1 MQEVLAERGHEKKGG
16 RRQKMLQ
23 ETKRRTAG
31 QNMGAGKT
39 RAGIEKRLES
49 LTKDRQT
56 RMGCGSQN
64 GSKWTVGI
72 SSRCSKAHWFEAQS
86 GTGPEKKAR
95 AVGRLQKQKCGK
107 QEDKARVEE
116 QSHRRQERS
125 GCHQWSS
132 C

>member
-1 MQEVLAERGHEKKGG
+1 
-16 RRQKMLQ
+16 MLQ

-95 AVGRLQKQKCGK
+95 AVRRPRKQEWVMGAPHMKRGAEQKQEVIGIP
-107 QEDKARVEE
+107 EDHK
-116 QSHRRQERS
+116 
-125 GCHQWSS
+125 G
-132 C
+132 